1 MKMTSNKSQLQLLQ
15 KTVKNDRN
23 NLNKLKA
30 DFEHKILE
38 MQSKREYDEH
48 KHVEE
53 KEIDDIDTGLHDELD
68 QQKSKDLLEYKFELC
83 SKKLHE
89 LNHTIQGHRIDD
101 LRYDYYQRALIAKS
115 TPILECIWVKLLKDS
130 K

>member
-53 KEIDDIDTGLHDELD
+53 KEIDDIDTGLHDEFD
-68 QQKSKDLLEYKFELC
+68 QQKTKDLLEYKFELC
-83 SKKLHE
+83 SIKLHE
-89 LNHTIQGHRIDD
+89 LSHTIQGHRIDD

-115 TPILECIWVKLLKDS
+115 TPILECI
-130 K
+130 